1 MDCIYKKNI
10 KRIATIGFKK
20 VFVLHSLPQQIVVR
34 MHTYFD
40 KYIS

>member
-20 VFVLHSLPQQIVVR
+20 VFVLHSLPPTDCCKNAHI
-34 MHTYFD
+34 F
-40 KYIS
+40 